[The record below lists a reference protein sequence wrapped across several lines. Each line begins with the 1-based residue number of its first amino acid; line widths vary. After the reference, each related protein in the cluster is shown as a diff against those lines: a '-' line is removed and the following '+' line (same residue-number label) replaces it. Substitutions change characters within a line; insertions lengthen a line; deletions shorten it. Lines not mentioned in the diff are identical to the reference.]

1 MKRTLI
7 LAGILALGL
16 SVGLLAQDAAKEK
29 KVDVTG
35 TWELTIESPQGTMT
49 ASATYKQE
57 GEKLTGTQ
65 TGPMGEDKLEGTV
78 KDGTINYVIH
88 ISPNGQDFTITFTGK
103 VDGDKIAGSFDFNG
117 MGSANWSAARKK

>member
-7 LAGILALGL
+7 LVGILALAC
-16 SVGLLAQDAAKEK
+16 SVGLLAQDAPKEK
-29 KVDVTG
+29 KIDVTG
-35 TWELTIESPQGTMT
+35 TWDLTIESPQGTMN
-49 ASATYKQE
+49 ASATYKQD

-65 TGPMGEDKLEGTV
+65 QGPMGEDKLEGTV
-78 KDGTINYVIH
+78 KDANVSYVIH

-103 VDGDKIAGSFDFNG
+103 VDGDKIAGTFDFNG